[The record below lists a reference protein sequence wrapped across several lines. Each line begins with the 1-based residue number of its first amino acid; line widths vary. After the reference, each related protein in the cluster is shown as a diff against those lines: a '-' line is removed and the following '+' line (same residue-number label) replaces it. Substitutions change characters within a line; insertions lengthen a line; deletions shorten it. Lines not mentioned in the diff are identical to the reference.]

1 MIQSIP
7 QQFQQRLMRCQEMKL
22 TMLTPYVRTR
32 RVNTINGIRMTDYEL
47 NIHEFSYLSCE
58 GHVIDLA
65 NRHTGTYLIW
75 MKSYC

>member
-22 TMLTPYVRTR
+22 TMLIPYVRTR

-47 NIHEFSYLSCE
+47 NSYLSCE